1 MRLRQIEVFYAVYSA
16 GSMSKAGELL
26 GVSQPAVSKVLRHTE
41 DTLGYP
47 LFERTATGL
56 VPTQEAADL
65 FEGAAKVFNEV
76 NRFRVR
82 AASAKLGD
90 DKPLRIALAPSIGL
104 SAGPCAIAKFAK
116 RHEKTSIEI
125 ETYHFDE
132 AVNALRA
139 EQTDIAI
146 AYQPFPRE
154 GLRIVPIATA
164 NFVCVTPNG
173 HWTHGRRQI
182 TPRDLTGERLI
193 YLNVDA
199 PLGHLLSSH
208 LENVSDMQQSQRI
221 VVNTYYIAR
230 MLVASGAGIAIVDE
244 YAARGTSGEDV
255 DIYEFAQNTGFSV
268 GAIVRENYNLSV
280 SERAF
285 LDDLT
290 TELRA
295 VSGQNIITKGYTPAA
310 AKTLL
315 AEKKLSSLI
324 LDEFNREEKI

>member
-16 GSMSKAGELL
+16 GSISKAGELL

-47 LFERTATGL
+47 LFERTSTGL
-56 VPTQEAADL
+56 VPTKEAADL

-76 NRFRVR
+76 NRFRAR
-82 AASAKLGD
+82 AAGAKLGD
-90 DKPLRIALAPSIGL
+90 NKLLRIALAPSIGL
-104 SAGPCAIAKFAK
+104 SAGPRAVAKFAK
-116 RHEKTSIEI
+116 RHEQTNIEI

-132 AVNALRA
+132 AVSALRA

-146 AYQPFPRE
+146 AYQPYPRE

-164 NFVCVTPNG
+164 NFVCVTPKG
-173 HWTHGRRQI
+173 YWALGRSKI
-182 TPRDLTGERLI
+182 SARDLTGERLI

-244 YAARGTSGEDV
+244 YAARGPSDDDV
-255 DIYEFAQNTGFSV
+255 DIYDFAENVGLSV

-285 LDDLT
+285 LQDLT
-290 TELRA
+290 TELEA
-295 VSGQNIITKGYTPAA
+295 VSG
-310 AKTLL
+310 
-315 AEKKLSSLI
+315 
-324 LDEFNREEKI
+324 